1 MAMQMARPTADQAA
15 TLQETE
21 AGRAVNRR
29 PLSGA
34 RRRQPAARRI
44 LLVDDD
50 VQLLVQLAERLKRD
64 GFSVSTARSGKEA
77 LQQLD
82 KGWPEIIVLDLM
94 MPGMDGEEVAAQI
107 KRRADLPIIVLSAI
121 TAGESKVKL
130 IERYAEDYITK
141 PFEYTEL
148 RARIKRVR
156 QRLGAQIPGR
166 EIRLGPDLTLVPE
179 RKECFVAGKRVKL
192 SPTEVRVLTA
202 LAANLGKVVTTDQL
216 TLHGWSEIDA
226 ADPSYVWV
234 AIRRLRQKIEIDPD
248 HPRYL
253 LTERGVGYRL
263 VPAA

>member
-1 MAMQMARPTADQAA
+1 MQMARPTAGEPTAP
-15 TLQETE
+15 QETGT
-21 AGRAVNRR
+21 GRATERR
-29 PLSGA
+29 LLSGA
-34 RRRQPAARRI
+34 RRGRPAARRV

-77 LQQLD
+77 LQRLD

-141 PFEYTEL
+141 PFEYPEL

-156 QRLGAQIPGR
+156 QRLGALIPGR

-202 LAANLGKVVTTDQL
+202 LAANLGKVVSTEQL
-216 TLHGWSEIDA
+216 TLHGWSEVDA
-226 ADPSYVWV
+226 ADASYVWV

>member
-1 MAMQMARPTADQAA
+1 M
-15 TLQETE
+15 
-21 AGRAVNRR
+21 
-29 PLSGA
+29 
-34 RRRQPAARRI
+34 
-44 LLVDDD
+44 
-50 VQLLVQLAERLKRD
+50 
-64 GFSVSTARSGKEA
+64 STARSGKEA

>member
-1 MAMQMARPTADQAA
+1 MQLARALAGETA
-15 TLQETE
+15 TSQETE
-21 AGRAVNRR
+21 PGRTTDRR
-29 PLSGA
+29 LRSGA
-34 RRRQPAARRI
+34 RRGRPTARRI

-77 LQQLD
+77 LQRLD
-82 KGWPEIIVLDLM
+82 KWWPEIIVLDLM
-94 MPGMDGEEVAAQI
+94 RPGMDGAEVAAQI

-121 TAGESKVKL
+121 TAGESKAKL

-141 PFEYTEL
+141 PFEYPEL

-156 QRLGAQIPGR
+156 QRLGGLIPGR
-166 EIRLGPDLTLVPE
+166 EIRLGLDLTLVLE
-179 RKECFVAGKRVKL
+179 RKECFVAGRRVKL

-202 LAANLGKVVTTDQL
+202 LAANPGEVVSVEQL
-216 TLHGWSEIDA
+216 TLHGWSEVDA
-226 ADPSYVWV
+226 ADASYVWV
-234 AIRRLRQKIEIDPD
+234 AIRRLRQKIELDPD
-248 HPRYL
+248 HPCYL

>member
-1 MAMQMARPTADQAA
+1 M
-15 TLQETE
+15 
-21 AGRAVNRR
+21 
-29 PLSGA
+29 
-34 RRRQPAARRI
+34 
-44 LLVDDD
+44 
-50 VQLLVQLAERLKRD
+50 
-64 GFSVSTARSGKEA
+64 STARSGKEA

-202 LAANLGKVVTTDQL
+202 LAANLGKVVSTEQL
-216 TLHGWSEIDA
+216 TLHGWSEVDA
-226 ADPSYVWV
+226 ADASYVWV

-248 HPRYL
+248 RPRYL